1 MPSISGK
8 PQIIIPNSRLTLY
21 NDQPEN
27 ILSAWKAHYDSLACK
42 YTFTDPELVKIR
54 FHEHVLVTNL
64 PRKLQDILP
73 TSFDELRV
81 TMDELLGNE
90 VTSEWKE
97 VNVRAMMT
105 TIACRVS
112 NRTLIG
118 LPLCR
123 DSRLLG
129 YMVSFAEDCIR
140 CIIANTFL
148 PALLEPLM
156 NIVALPNW
164 YHYLQ
169 VRRVMKPVIEQR
181 LADIL
186 EEEKQDSPSQPDEKQ
201 QPSKNKNQRKVI
213 PDDYIT
219 WHIRTALTENKP
231 WALDISWTVRCLLA
245 LEFATIHTTLITGSN
260 ALLDIFSSSSS
271 SSSSSSNPTTP
282 KTTIQ
287 SHLRTEASKIFP
299 PTQTTSPPQP
309 PTKPLL
315 NTLLLTDSILR
326 ESMRKGNF
334 SSLTTRQV
342 ISPSGFHDPIENFS
356 VPNGATIGIC
366 SWNRHHDAEVFPDPE
381 KFDAWR
387 FARPREE
394 FERRRGER
402 RMQRELEGEKEGE
415 EEKRREE
422 EEKEEREE
430 WLRLQNLSMTS
441 VGKDNLS
448 FGMGRHSCPGRFF
461 AQQELKLLIS
471 YLVMYYEVEEL
482 PERPANREMGG
493 TGMPPAT
500 ATLRVRR
507 RRA

>member
-1 MPSISGK
+1 M
-8 PQIIIPNSRLTLY
+8 N
-21 NDQPEN
+21 
-27 ILSAWKAHYDSLACK
+27 
-42 YTFTDPELVKIR
+42 
-54 FHEHVLVTNL
+54 VL
-64 PRKLQDILP
+64 
-73 TSFDELRV
+73 
-81 TMDELLGNE
+81 
-90 VTSEWKE
+90 
-97 VNVRAMMT
+97 AMMT

-148 PALLEPLM
+148 PALLEPVM

-186 EEEKQDSPSQPDEKQ
+186 EERDSPSQPDDEKQ
-201 QPSKNKNQRKVI
+201 QASKNNKNQRKVI

-271 SSSSSSNPTTP
+271 SSSSSNPTTP
-282 KTTIQ
+282 TTIQ
-287 SHLRTEASKIFP
+287 SHLRSEASKIFP
-299 PTQTTSPPQP
+299 PQTTTPQP

-342 ISPSGFHDPIENFS
+342 IHPSGFHDPIENFS
-356 VPNGATIGIC
+356 VPMGATIGIC
-366 SWNRHHDAEVFPDPE
+366 SWNRHHDEEVFPDPD

-402 RMQRELEGEKEGE
+402 RMQREREQEGKKEGDDG
-415 EEKRREE
+415 KKREE

>member
-21 NDQPEN
+21 NDQPET

-81 TMDELLGNE
+81 TMDEILGSE

-97 VNVRAMMT
+97 VNVVAMMT

-164 YHYLQ
+164 WHYLQ

-186 EEEKQDSPSQPDEKQ
+186 EEEKQQDSSSRPDEQ
-201 QPSKNKNQRKVI
+201 QQSKNNKHERKVI

-271 SSSSSSNPTTP
+271 SPSSSSSNPTTP
-282 KTTIQ
+282 TPTIQ
-287 SHLRTEASKIFP
+287 SHLRSEASKIFP
-299 PTQTTSPPQP
+299 PSQTPPQP

-342 ISPSGFHDPIENFS
+342 IHPSGFFDPVENFS
-356 VPNGATIGIC
+356 VPMGATIGIC

-402 RMQRELEGEKEGE
+402 RMLREMEGEKEGE
-415 EEKRREE
+415 DEKRKEE
-422 EEKEEREE
+422 EEREEREE